1 MLAASRPLPTDPI
14 GGHGRQYYRSGH
26 RYYHKGGAMG
36 SRVTRKGQVTIPK
49 RVREHLGI
57 EPGSVVEFEVTPD
70 GRIVLVKQGAAAEP
84 SRFEK
89 IRGTA
94 PTKLTTDQL
103 MALLRGDD

>member
-1 MLAASRPLPTDPI
+1 
-14 GGHGRQYYRSGH
+14 
-26 RYYHKGGAMG
+26 MG

-49 RVREHLGI
+49 RVREHLGL
-57 EPGSVVEFEVTPD
+57 EPGSVVEFELADD
-70 GRIVLVKQGAAAEP
+70 GRIMLIKQGAEPAP
-84 SRFEK
+84 SRFER